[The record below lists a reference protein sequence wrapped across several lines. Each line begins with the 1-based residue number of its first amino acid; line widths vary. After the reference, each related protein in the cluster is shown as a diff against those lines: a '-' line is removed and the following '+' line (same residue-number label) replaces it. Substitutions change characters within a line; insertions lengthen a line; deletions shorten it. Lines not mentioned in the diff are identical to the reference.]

1 MQTSRM
7 QWLSHIHYLI
17 KLCFNL
23 FFREKVGPDV
33 AWKFFGHTQW
43 LVNYCLLQNGLSI
56 GNGDTIVDVSTM
68 ENIKDIISGA
78 KNVVKEL
85 TKKAHEKKVDAEPG
99 RTVME

>member
-1 MQTSRM
+1 
-7 QWLSHIHYLI
+7 
-17 KLCFNL
+17 L